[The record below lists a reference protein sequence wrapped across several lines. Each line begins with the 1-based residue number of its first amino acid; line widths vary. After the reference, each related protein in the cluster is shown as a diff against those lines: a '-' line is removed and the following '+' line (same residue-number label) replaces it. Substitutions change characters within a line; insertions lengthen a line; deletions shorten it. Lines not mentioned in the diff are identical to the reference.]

1 MNKPVSRFHMQ
12 SATALPSSIPVSVAW
27 GDGIGPDIMDACL
40 RIMLAAGAPLQVEP
54 VEIGERVYQRGV
66 SAGIEPAA
74 WDSLRRTRLFFK
86 APITTPQGGGFK
98 SLNVTVRKSLGLF
111 ANVRP
116 CRAYTPFVESRH
128 PRMDVVIIREN
139 EEDLYAGIEH
149 RQSEDVIQCLKLIS
163 RPGCERIARY
173 AFEYARANGRSK
185 VSCFTKDNIM
195 KMTDGLFRKVFEE
208 VAADY
213 PDIRAEH
220 MIVDIG
226 AARLADTPEMFD
238 VVLLPNLYG
247 DILSDVAAQIAG
259 SVGLAPSANIGAG
272 FAMFEAIHGSA
283 PDLAGKGV
291 ANPSGL
297 LLAGAMMLQH
307 AGRGDIARIIT
318 NAWLRTLEDG
328 VVTADICAANGK
340 AVGTEA
346 FAGAVIERLGEGPR
360 HLKPAVPAAPMD
372 ARALVLPRRPAP
384 QTKKLVGIDV
394 FVCSQ
399 ESPEEIARRLQ
410 AASNPLYELALIT
423 NRGVKV
429 WPGGLQETFCT
440 DHWRCRF
447 LALPDKQFN
456 KAMIVELLRNLTHA
470 GVDFIK
476 TEHLYEFDGVPGFSM
491 GQGQ

>member
-1 MNKPVSRFHMQ
+1 M
-12 SATALPSSIPVSVAW
+12 
-27 GDGIGPDIMDACL
+27 
-40 RIMLAAGAPLQVEP
+40 
-54 VEIGERVYQRGV
+54 
-66 SAGIEPAA
+66 
-74 WDSLRRTRLFFK
+74 
-86 APITTPQGGGFK
+86 QGG
-98 SLNVTVRKSLGLF
+98 
-111 ANVRP
+111 
-116 CRAYTPFVESRH
+116 
-128 PRMDVVIIREN
+128 
-139 EEDLYAGIEH
+139 
-149 RQSEDVIQCLKLIS
+149 
-163 RPGCERIARY
+163 
-173 AFEYARANGRSK
+173 
-185 VSCFTKDNIM
+185 
-195 KMTDGLFRKVFEE
+195 
-208 VAADY
+208 
-213 PDIRAEH
+213 
-220 MIVDIG
+220 
-226 AARLADTPEMFD
+226 
-238 VVLLPNLYG
+238 
-247 DILSDVAAQIAG
+247 
-259 SVGLAPSANIGAG
+259 
-272 FAMFEAIHGSA
+272 
-283 PDLAGKGV
+283 
-291 ANPSGL
+291 
-297 LLAGAMMLQH
+297 
-307 AGRGDIARIIT
+307 GDIARIIT